1 MPETIRTFIAVK
13 IEPEPDL
20 LQLIKHFRKTFENEK
35 IKWVD
40 ENNLH
45 LTLKFLG
52 DTSPV
57 QVDRVKSILEETA
70 ENFSSLR
77 FDLKGV
83 GFFKKNRQ
91 PRVLFVNIEKDDILK
106 QLAAEIDA
114 KLSEL
119 GFEKEKRE
127 FNPHL
132 TFGRIKFL
140 KNKSRFYETIETYKN
155 HFIQQVKINEVIY
168 YQSILKPAG
177 AEYKS
182 IIKVGL
188 NSL

>member
-1 MPETIRTFIAVK
+1 MTASVRTFIAIKVK
-13 IEPEPDL
+13 PQPPLIQL
-20 LQLIKHFRKTFENEK
+20 LTNLKEIFEGEN
-35 IKWVD
+35 IKWVN

-57 QVDRVKSILEETA
+57 QVEQIKSVIRESGEKLPP
-70 ENFSSLR
+70 LC

-83 GFFKKNRQ
+83 GFFKRNRQ
-91 PRVLFVNIEKDDILK
+91 PKVLFVNIEKEEILK

-114 KLSEL
+114 KLFDL

-132 TFGRIKFL
+132 TLGRIKFL
-140 KNKSRFYETIETYKN
+140 KNKHLFYKTIDEFKSN
-155 HFIQQVKINEVIY
+155 FIQQVEINEVIF
-168 YQSILKPAG
+168 YQSILKPDG
-177 AEYKS
+177 PKYNP
-182 IIKVGL
+182 IIKVEL
-188 NSL
+188 K

>member
-1 MPETIRTFIAVK
+1 MPELIRTFIAVK
-13 IEPEPDL
+13 IEPQPLL
-20 LQLIKHFRKTFENEK
+20 LQLLTHLKEIFDHEK
-35 IKWVD
+35 IKWVEKD
-40 ENNLH
+40 NLH

-57 QVDRVKSILEETA
+57 QVEQVKTILEETCQ
-70 ENFSSLR
+70 NFSSFQ

-83 GFFKKNRQ
+83 GFFKRNRQ
-91 PRVLFVNIEKDDILK
+91 PKVLFVKIEKNEILK
-106 QLAAEIDA
+106 QLTAEIDA

-119 GFEKEKRE
+119 GFEKEQRE

-132 TFGRIKFL
+132 TLGRIKFL
-140 KNKSRFYETIETYKN
+140 KDKSRFYETIETYRS

-168 YQSILKPAG
+168 FQSILKPAG

-182 IIKVGL
+182 IEKIEL
-188 NSL
+188 NSF

>member
-1 MPETIRTFIAVK
+1 MPDLIRTFIAVK

-20 LQLIKHFRKTFENEK
+20 LQLIKHFRKTLENEK
-35 IKWVD
+35 IKWAN

-57 QVDRVKSILEETA
+57 QVERVKSILEETA
-70 ENFSSLR
+70 DNFSSFR

-83 GFFKKNRQ
+83 GFFKRNRQ
-91 PRVLFVNIEKDDILK
+91 PRVLFVNIEKNIILK

-132 TFGRIKFL
+132 TLGRIKFL
-140 KNKSRFYETIETYKN
+140 KNKKAFYQAVEKHQETFFQTAS
-155 HFIQQVKINEVIY
+155 INEIIFY
-168 YQSILKPAG
+168 RSILKPEG
-177 AEYKS
+177 PEYMPLK
-182 IIKVGL
+182 IIK
-188 NSL
+188 